1 MSEIEVK
8 HLSKTFEQK
17 GVHVDAL
24 KDINLTIGA
33 GDIYGIIG
41 MSGAGKSTLVRCLNF
56 LERPTDGQVLIEGK
70 DLGTLNE
77 KELRKQR
84 SDIAMIF
91 QHFNLLMQKN
101 VIDNICFPL
110 QIQGV
115 KKKEAR
121 AKAREL
127 LKTVGLEEKEK
138 AYPAQ
143 LSGGQKQRVAIARA
157 LASNPKILLCDEA
170 TSALDPQTTAS
181 ILELLK
187 SINEQFQITIVIIT
201 HQMSVIREICNR
213 VAIIEHGELVE
224 NGLVEDIFSHPKS
237 KAAREL
243 ILRDVPE
250 NSGKAE
256 GAVAAQME
264 RIQGDKKLRI
274 VFTENS
280 AFEPVIANMILQFGK
295 PVNICFPLQIQGVKK
310 KEARAK
316 ARELLKTVGLEEKEK
331 AYPAQLSGGQKQ
343 RVAIARALASNPK
356 ILLCDEATSALDP
369 QTTASILE
377 LLKSINEQF
386 QITIV
391 IITHQMSVIREIC
404 NRVAIIEHGELV
416 ENGLVED
423 IFSHPKS
430 KAARELILRDVPENS
445 GKAEGAVA
453 AQMERIQGDKKLR
466 IVFTENS
473 AFEPVIAN
481 MILQFGKPVNILR
494 ADTKNVGGV
503 AKGEMILGLPDDRHL
518 QIDMEQYLTEH
529 GLEIEEVTG
538 DVE

>member
-187 SINEQFQITIVIIT
+187 SINDRYPVTDFTDHGHLVCDDHDRDLKLLIDAFQKFQDRSSRLWVKCTGRLVT
-201 HQMSVIREICNR
+201 EKYFR
-213 VAIIEHGELVE
+213 VGCKCSCDGNTLLLSTGELC
-224 NGLVEDIFSHPKS
+224 
-237 KAAREL
+237 
-243 ILRDVPE
+243 
-250 NSGKAE
+250 
-256 GAVAAQME
+256 
-264 RIQGDKKLRI
+264 RI
-274 VFTENS
+274 S
-280 AFEPVIANMILQFGK
+280 
-295 PVNICFPLQIQGVKK
+295 
-310 KEARAK
+310 
-316 ARELLKTVGLEEKEK
+316 LLFF
-331 AYPAQLSGGQKQ
+331 
-343 RVAIARALASNPK
+343 
-356 ILLCDEATSALDP
+356 
-369 QTTASILE
+369 
-377 LLKSINEQF
+377 LKSD
-386 QITIV
+386 
-391 IITHQMSVIREIC
+391 C
-404 NRVAIIEHGELV
+404 L
-416 ENGLVED
+416 
-423 IFSHPKS
+423 
-430 KAARELILRDVPENS
+430 
-445 GKAEGAVA
+445 
-453 AQMERIQGDKKLR
+453 
-466 IVFTENS
+466 
-473 AFEPVIAN
+473 
-481 MILQFGKPVNILR
+481 
-494 ADTKNVGGV
+494 
-503 AKGEMILGLPDDRHL
+503 
-518 QIDMEQYLTEH
+518 
-529 GLEIEEVTG
+529 
-538 DVE
+538 